1 MSELEEQIQV
11 SEETEDMID
20 DLIEKYIDL
29 SKKDS
34 E

>member
-1 MSELEEQIQV
+1 MSESEEEIYV
-11 SEETEDMID
+11 NEETEEMID
-20 DLIEKYIDL
+20 DLIEKFIDL

>member
-1 MSELEEQIQV
+1 MSELEEEIYV
-11 SEETEDMID
+11 NEETEDMID
-20 DLIEKYIDL
+20 DLIEKFIDL